1 MQVAK
6 PEYIKKKKKYNFYLK
21 GYKLKFSFI

>member
-6 PEYIKKKKKYNFYLK
+6 PEYIKKKKNTT
-21 GYKLKFSFI
+21 FI